1 MDGFVL
7 TACQREGGVGR
18 STLLYNLAGA
28 LAKRGLRVLVVDGD
42 PQASIAQICLGPE
55 AVDTLPPART
65 IVALL
70 GENFFG
76 TAGDVAVP
84 TDIPGVSLVPGSNAL
99 ARFNHPEP
107 EKTGDLQDSLKE
119 ALDGVRGDYDAI
131 LCDTPP
137 SLETLAWLPAV
148 AADFALTPT
157 PAEALAVQELVH
169 AGRFL
174 ERVRWSRNPRLVWLG
189 VALTMWQPRLAIH
202 EAFAR
207 SLREAYGDLVLESPV
222 PFNVAFKECVV
233 ARKPLSHW
241 KPKTAAA
248 KAVDAIAGEILGRV
262 AAVRRPKVQATPNR
276 EVA

>member
-1 MDGFVL
+1 MDAFVL
-7 TACQREGGVGR
+7 TATQRKGGVGR
-18 STLLYNLAGA
+18 STTLFNLAGA
-28 LAKRGLRVLVVDGD
+28 LAKRGLRTLIIDGD
-42 PQASIAQICLGPE
+42 PQASITQICLGPE
-55 AVDTLPPART
+55 AVDTLPEAGT
-65 IVALL
+65 IVGLL
-70 GENFFG
+70 AEGSFASPRGVVVETG
-76 TAGDVAVP
+76 
-84 TDIPGVSLVPGSNAL
+84 IPGVRLVPGSNAL
-99 ARFNHPEP
+99 SRFNHPEP
-107 EKTGDLQDSLKE
+107 EKTGDLQDALKDAIDE
-119 ALDGVRGDYDAI
+119 LRPDYDAI

-148 AADFALTPT
+148 AADFAITPT

-174 ERVRWSRNPRLVWLG
+174 ERVRWSRNPKLVWLG

-207 SLREAYGDLVLESPV
+207 SLREAYGELVLENAV

-248 KAVDAIAGEILGRV
+248 RAVDAIAGEILDRV
-262 AAVRRPKVQATPNR
+262 TAVRGATKAKTNR

>member
-7 TACQREGGVGR
+7 TATQRKGGVGR
-18 STLLYNLAGA
+18 STTLFNLAGA
-28 LAKRGLRVLVVDGD
+28 LAKRGLRTLIVDGD
-42 PQASIAQICLGPE
+42 PQASITQICLGPE
-55 AVDTLPPART
+55 AVDTLAASQT
-65 IVALL
+65 IVGLL
-70 GENFFG
+70 SEDSFG
-76 TAGDVAVP
+76 SARRVVVNTG
-84 TDIPGVSLVPGSNAL
+84 TPGVSLIPGSNAL
-99 ARFNHPEP
+99 SRFNHPEP
-107 EKTGDLQDSLKE
+107 EKTGDLQDALKD
-119 ALDGVRGDYDAI
+119 ALDELRPDYDAI

-148 AADFALTPT
+148 AADFAITPT
-157 PAEALAVQELVH
+157 QAEALAVQELVH

-174 ERVRWSRNPRLVWLG
+174 ERVRWSRNPKLVWLG

-207 SLREAYGDLVLESPV
+207 SLREAYGDLVLESCV

-233 ARKPLSHW
+233 ARMPLSHW

-248 KAVDAIAGEILGRV
+248 KAIDAMAGEILDRI
-262 AAVRRPKVQATPNR
+262 AAVRGTSKR

>member
-1 MDGFVL
+1 MGCFVL
-7 TACQREGGVGR
+7 TACQRKGGVGR

-28 LAKRGLRVLVVDGD
+28 MAKRGLRCLIVDGD
-42 PQASIAQICLGPE
+42 PQASVTQICLGPE
-55 AVDTLPPART
+55 AVDTLHPSRT
-65 IVALL
+65 IVELL

-76 TAGDVAVP
+76 SAHDVTVESG
-84 TDIPGVSLVPGSNAL
+84 IPGVRLIPGSNAL
-99 ARFNHPEP
+99 SRFNHPEP
-107 EKTGDLQDSLKE
+107 EKIGDLQDALKD
-119 ALDGVRGDYDAI
+119 ALDGVRPDYDVI

-148 AADFALTPT
+148 AADFAITPT

-202 EAFAR
+202 EAFAK
-207 SLREAYGDLVLESPV
+207 SLREAYGDLVLENPV

-233 ARKPLSHW
+233 ARKPLSLW

-248 KAVDAIAGEILGRV
+248 RAIDAIAGEILDRV
-262 AAVRRPKVQATPNR
+262 AAVRGLAQAPR